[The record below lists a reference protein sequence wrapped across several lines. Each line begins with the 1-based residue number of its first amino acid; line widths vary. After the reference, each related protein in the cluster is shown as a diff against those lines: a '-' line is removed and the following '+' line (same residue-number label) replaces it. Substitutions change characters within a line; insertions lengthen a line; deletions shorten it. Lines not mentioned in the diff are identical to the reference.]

1 MLRMSEDIIRLDL
14 TGPTALAIIR
24 KLAADSANV
33 FLLDHCKSSMKKRH
47 ITRVQINQCLLKG
60 RITEGPYR
68 DIGSGN
74 WRTRMEHFSDGQC
87 IRVIAELFMNDLG
100 EKILIITT
108 F

>member
-1 MLRMSEDIIRLDL
+1 MSENIIRLDL
-14 TGPTALAIIR
+14 TAPKALAIIR
-24 KLAADSANV
+24 KLAVDSANV

-47 ITRVQINQCLLKG
+47 ITRVQIDQCLIKG

-74 WRTRMEHFSDGQC
+74 WRAKMEHFSDGQC
-87 IRVIAELFMNDLG
+87 IKVIAELFTDDLG